1 MEEDDGVEGD
11 GVECGLSEQE
21 GSECESDAERED
33 GAAGDSGEDGGEDVS
48 SFITFPSLTSLA

>member
-1 MEEDDGVEGD
+1 MEG
-11 GVECGLSEQE
+11 GLSEQE

-33 GAAGDSGEDGGEDVS
+33 GAAGDTGDDGREDVS